1 MSESVVTIN
10 AKGVLDHSRA
20 ETLAARIRAAVRNG
34 KRKVTLE
41 LEADTVIAS
50 ASFMAFLVRAK
61 AVLKREGGQ
70 LHMHGDE
77 RAIQQLRAL
86 SIMDT
91 GEETTP
97 IAEGN
102 LL

>member
-20 ETLAARIRAAVRNG
+20 ETLATRIRAAVRNG
-34 KRKVTLE
+34 KRDVTLE

-50 ASFMAFLVRAK
+50 ASLMAFLVRAK
-61 AVLKREGGQ
+61 AVLKREGGR

-77 RAIQQLRAL
+77 RAIQQLLAL

-91 GEETTP
+91 CEETTP

-102 LL
+102 LI